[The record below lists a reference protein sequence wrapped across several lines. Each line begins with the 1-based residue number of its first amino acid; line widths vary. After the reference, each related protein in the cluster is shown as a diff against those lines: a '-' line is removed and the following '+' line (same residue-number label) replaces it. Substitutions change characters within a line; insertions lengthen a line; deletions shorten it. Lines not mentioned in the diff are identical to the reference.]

1 MTTRRI
7 DEIVVGERH
16 RRDLG
21 DIDLADLGLLQPIVI
36 RPDDRLLVGHRRLA
50 SRQGAWLYRDSGQRG
65 RSRRHGERPVRRE
78 RPEAVAIKRALAD
91 RAGSSQGTTARPCR
105 TAPGRNSGEAD
116 LRPGRITGRRRHDG

>member
-78 RPEAVAIKRALAD
+78 RPRQGLHLVGSRRHEASARGD
-91 RAGSSQGTTARPCR
+91 RAAAKERQHDHAGPLR
-105 TAPGRNSGEAD
+105 GETPEKQTCA
-116 LRPGRITGRRRHDG
+116 LVA

>member
-50 SRQGAWLYRDSGQRG
+50 SRQGARLYRGSGQRG
-65 RSRRHGERPVRRE
+65 RSRRHGERLVRRE
-78 RPEAVAIKRALAD
+78 RPEAVAIKRALEPIE
-91 RAGSSQGTTARPCR
+91 RAAAKERQHDHA
-105 TAPGRNSGEAD
+105 APGRNTPEKQTW
-116 LRPGRITGRRRHDG
+116 RPGRITERRRS

>member
-65 RSRRHGERPVRRE
+65 RSRRHGERPVSRE
-78 RPEAVAIKRALAD
+78 RPEAVAISVRWPIERAAAKERQHD
-91 RAGSSQGTTARPCR
+91 HAGPLR
-105 TAPGRNSGEAD
+105 GETPEKQTCA
-116 LRPGRITGRRRHDG
+116 LVA

>member
-36 RPDDRLLVGHRRLA
+36 RPDDRLLVGHRRVA

-65 RSRRHGERPVRRE
+65 RSRRHGERRVRRE
-78 RPEAVAIKRALAD
+78 PHRKDFTLRDHTGPLRGETPEKQTCALVA
-91 RAGSSQGTTARPCR
+91 
-105 TAPGRNSGEAD
+105 
-116 LRPGRITGRRRHDG
+116 